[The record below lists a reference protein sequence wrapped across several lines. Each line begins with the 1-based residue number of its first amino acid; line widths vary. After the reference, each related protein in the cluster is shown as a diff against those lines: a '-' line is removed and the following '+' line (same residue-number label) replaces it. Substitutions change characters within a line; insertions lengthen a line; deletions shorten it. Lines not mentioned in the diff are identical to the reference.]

1 MPKKKLNHAI
11 IYTWQ
16 SQFIRYKLE
25 PKNGWH
31 CTEILGSTIMQ
42 EAQMKWWLGLGGL
55 FPFDLKSSSD

>member
-25 PKNGWH
+25 SKNGWH

-42 EAQMKWWLGLGGL
+42 EAQMKWWLGSGGL